1 MPSNKPFVL
10 TLTEE
15 TIRDEETG
23 KRSGIKRQLFRG
35 DKLLCEVFI
44 AREFEFD
51 EVDICSVM
59 NNTILS
65 TFHAPERLKN
75 FQESSKASTKSGKF
89 FKLFG
94 NKWFGF
100 FNFG

>member
-44 AREFEFD
+44 AREFE
-51 EVDICSVM
+51 S
-59 NNTILS
+59 
-65 TFHAPERLKN
+65 
-75 FQESSKASTKSGKF
+75 
-89 FKLFG
+89 
-94 NKWFGF
+94 
-100 FNFG
+100 